1 MPDCRQERIM
11 FSSRGGISQEC
22 VLVSCN
28 GCTGLLGRGPAA
40 GPRFLPFVLALL
52 LLSQPPVHSRCSSSF
67 FPTPPLR
74 VPIRECS
81 DRGYRSQSMLVC
93 CFLNMI
99 VFRKANQLIA

>member
-1 MPDCRQERIM
+1 M
-11 FSSRGGISQEC
+11 FLLG
-22 VLVSCN
+22 VVSPRSVSWFPVTAVP
-28 GCTGLLGRGPAA
+28 GFLGRGPAA
-40 GPRFLPFVLALL
+40 GPRFLPFVLALFFAL
-52 LLSQPPVHSRCSSSF
+52 ATSLHSRCLSSF

-99 VFRKANQLIA
+99 VFAKQTS